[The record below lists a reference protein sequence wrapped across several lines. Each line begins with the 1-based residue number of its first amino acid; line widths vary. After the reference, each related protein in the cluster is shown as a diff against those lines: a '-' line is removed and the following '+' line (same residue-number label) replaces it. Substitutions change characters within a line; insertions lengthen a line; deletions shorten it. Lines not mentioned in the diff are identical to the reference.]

1 MPSSSKAV
9 YDGYYNC
16 SAERGSVCTEV
27 LGSEFGN
34 ALLFGHVHQF
44 TVDTYAVQHA
54 EGANV
59 TG

>member
-1 MPSSSKAV
+1 MPASPKAD

-16 SAERGSVCTEV
+16 SAECWSVCTEV

-34 ALLFGHVHQF
+34 ALLFGHVHQM
-44 TVDTYAVQHA
+44 TVDTYALQHA